1 MPLHDVRPQK
11 LPLKQRFLKV
21 VHFLFLSF
29 ILIIYFLFLCFY
41 LFSFIFIS
49 YISCFL
55 NLRPRSAT
63 THTYN
68 ATLPTVHFPSQWKV
82 AQIIMIV
89 KPGKNPNYITS
100 YRPISLLPTLSKILD
115 KTILKRLT
123 PIKDENNLNPTDLTT
138 RFPQWRTE
146 GEGGFNSPPEI
157 PKISVESAIA

>member
-1 MPLHDVRPQK
+1 
-11 LPLKQRFLKV
+11 
-21 VHFLFLSF
+21 
-29 ILIIYFLFLCFY
+29 
-41 LFSFIFIS
+41 
-49 YISCFL
+49 
-55 NLRPRSAT
+55 
-63 THTYN
+63 
-68 ATLPTVHFPSQWKV
+68 
-82 AQIIMIV
+82 MIV

-146 GEGGFNSPPEI
+146 GEGEGGFNSPPEI